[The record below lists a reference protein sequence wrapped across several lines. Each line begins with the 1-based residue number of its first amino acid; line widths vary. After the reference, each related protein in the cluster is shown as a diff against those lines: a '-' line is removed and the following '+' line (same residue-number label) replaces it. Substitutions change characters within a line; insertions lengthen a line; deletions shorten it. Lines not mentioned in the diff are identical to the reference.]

1 MTEVPESA
9 AVRVV
14 CPRCGGTGV
23 VMAERSAVELH
34 GDRAGT
40 GLVRRPC
47 GTCDGELWLPGVAGF
62 A

>member
-1 MTEVPESA
+1 MTEVPECA

-14 CPRCGGTGV
+14 CPRCAGTGV

-34 GDRAGT
+34 GDRTGS

>member
-14 CPRCGGTGV
+14 CPRCAGTGV
-23 VMAERSAVELH
+23 VTVERSAVELH
-34 GDRAGT
+34 GDRTGT

-47 GTCDGELWLPGVAGF
+47 DTCDGEFWLPGVAGF